1 MTFPN
6 FESLKDAVTKQCV
19 ANNRFFRNEYKKA
32 GSWACRC
39 WYYNKSPPCFWRVQ
53 AQGLKSGV
61 WKIKQLRDVHTCHP
75 DYSHGGDDLNIDYF
89 SIARFIVGKVRVDPE
104 YKVKLIQH
112 DVLQEFHV
120 PVSYKKCWL
129 ARIRATELLYGS
141 WENSYSQLPIMLYNL
156 QNSYPGTVVDVVY
169 ASEPPNLNVTP
180 EETTHFKYAFWAF
193 AAAIHGLQY
202 CMPVVTVDGTH
213 LYGKYKG
220 HLLLAVAMNGNREIF
235 PLAYAVVDGET
246 CESWDWFFRLLV
258 HRVIG
263 SQQVCIISDRH
274 IGIINSYRDLPE
286 LRTGLIMKHFCL
298 RHVRSNFMTKF
309 RNSDLKNL
317 VWATGST
324 HNIQQFEGYMAEI
337 RNMSEEGYQYLNDI
351 PRAAWTLCFDGGFRC
366 GILTTNSSES
376 FNNMLKGCRM
386 LPVTAILSM
395 SYAKMVELF
404 AKRYKLGIQ
413 WQEQSMHITP
423 KVKNFLLNREKTKHK
438 WTVSSYGNNQY
449 VVTHTSRT
457 DPSSIYN
464 YLVNLFNSVC
474 TCGQW
479 TSDNIPCVHVH
490 AVYHSFRQQV
500 PHNILPARY
509 SVQNYLSYYSGIIQ
523 PVLFPQNLDVGNFK
537 VLPPK
542 RPTDEIP
549 RSGRRQRNRYQGE
562 MDFRARR

>member
-1 MTFPN
+1 M
-6 FESLKDAVTKQCV
+6 
-19 ANNRFFRNEYKKA
+19 
-32 GSWACRC
+32 
-39 WYYNKSPPCFWRVQ
+39 
-53 AQGLKSGV
+53 
-61 WKIKQLRDVHTCHP
+61 
-75 DYSHGGDDLNIDYF
+75 
-89 SIARFIVGKVRVDPE
+89 
-104 YKVKLIQH
+104 
-112 DVLQEFHV
+112 
-120 PVSYKKCWL
+120 
-129 ARIRATELLYGS
+129 S
-141 WENSYSQLPIMLYNL
+141 WENIRQEIQSHYTADGYGIISKISGKIPYSV
-156 QNSYPGTVVDVVY
+156 PGISSMKLMGID
-169 ASEPPNLNVTP
+169 SDRL
-180 EETTHFKYAFWAF
+180 W
-193 AAAIHGLQY
+193 
-202 CMPVVTVDGTH
+202 
-213 LYGKYKG
+213 
-220 HLLLAVAMNGNREIF
+220 EIF
-235 PLAYAVVDGET
+235 FQKAIPLGLLEVYIDSACAGGDEAGPSRRDYRVRLQGETIADEVIDNPDSDDDEEYIPSDDDIDTEEHWIHEMEAEAGVRGISGGVSDGPLA
-246 CESWDWFFRLLV
+246 
-258 HRVIG
+258 I
-263 SQQVCIISDRH
+263 
-274 IGIINSYRDLPE
+274 E
-286 LRTGLIMKHFCL
+286 LQTGLIMKRFCL

-317 VWATGST
+317 LWAAGST

-366 GILTTNSSES
+366 GILTTNSSKS

-423 KVKNFLLNREKTKHK
+423 KIKNVLLNREKTKHK

-509 SVQNYLSYYSGIIQ
+509 SVQNYLSCYSGIIQ

-537 VLPPK
+537 VLQPK